1 MYWNIPCSNRNFLHG
16 PLGEKKGVCIRRYF
30 KFLRKLKQI
39 KNTIWREH
47 QLIEVKK
54 SNWQQAFQK
63 WILKKEGKKERK
75 QALRQKSKENK
86 RTPILAFW
94 NTISTIMP

>member
-1 MYWNIPCSNRNFLHG
+1 MLSI
-16 PLGEKKGVCIRRYF
+16 
-30 KFLRKLKQI
+30 
-39 KNTIWREH
+39 
-47 QLIEVKK
+47 K

-75 QALRQKSKENK
+75 QALQQESKENK